1 MMNEK
6 YDVVIVGGG
15 PAGLTAGIYA
25 GRAGKTVA
33 LFEKEMI
40 GGQITYTD
48 EIDNFPAAPGMGGAE
63 YAMKLQQQAA
73 DCGTEIFM
81 DGVTEIL
88 PKEDGSYEVRT
99 ADESVECTAVIL
111 ATGLQRR
118 KMNVPGEEDFIG
130 RGLSFCAVCDGAF
143 FRNRD
148 VAVYGGGNTAVED
161 AIYLSGICRKV
172 TIIHRRDRFRAEEG
186 LVRELESKDN
196 VVFAMEKTVSSVQG
210 EKIIQSVTLRDGKAG
225 EETELPV
232 DGFFVAIGQVP
243 NGEPFRGLVEM
254 DDAGYYPI
262 DENCGSKRD
271 GVFVAGDGRSKS
283 VRQLTTAVGDG
294 AVAATHACQYVDRV
308 NGNEYI

>member
-1 MMNEK
+1 MNKK

-15 PAGLTAGIYA
+15 PAGLTAGIYV
-25 GRAGKTVA
+25 GRAGKTAA

-143 FRNRD
+143 SGTGKWRS
-148 VAVYGGGNTAVED
+148 TA
-161 AIYLSGICRKV
+161 
-172 TIIHRRDRFRAEEG
+172 
-186 LVRELESKDN
+186 
-196 VVFAMEKTVSSVQG
+196 
-210 EKIIQSVTLRDGKAG
+210 
-225 EETELPV
+225 
-232 DGFFVAIGQVP
+232 
-243 NGEPFRGLVEM
+243 
-254 DDAGYYPI
+254 
-262 DENCGSKRD
+262 
-271 GVFVAGDGRSKS
+271 
-283 VRQLTTAVGDG
+283 
-294 AVAATHACQYVDRV
+294 AATPRWRTPSTCRASAGR
-308 NGNEYI
+308 

>member
-1 MMNEK
+1 MNKK

-15 PAGLTAGIYA
+15 PAGLTAGIYV

-172 TIIHRRDRFRAEEG
+172 TIIHRRDRFRAEER

-210 EKIIQSVTLRDGKAG
+210 EKIIRSVTLRDGKTG

-254 DDAGYYPI
+254 DDAGYYQI
-262 DENCGSKRD
+262 DENCGGKRD

>member
-1 MMNEK
+1 MNKK

-25 GRAGKTVA
+25 GRAGKTAA

-118 KMNVPGEEDFIG
+118 KMNVPGEEAFIG

-172 TIIHRRDRFRAEEG
+172 TIIHRRDRFRAEER

-210 EKIIQSVTLRDGKAG
+210 EKIIQSVTLRDEKTG

-254 DDAGYYPI
+254 DDAGYYQI
-262 DENCGSKRD
+262 DENCGGKRD

-308 NGNEYI
+308 NGKEYI